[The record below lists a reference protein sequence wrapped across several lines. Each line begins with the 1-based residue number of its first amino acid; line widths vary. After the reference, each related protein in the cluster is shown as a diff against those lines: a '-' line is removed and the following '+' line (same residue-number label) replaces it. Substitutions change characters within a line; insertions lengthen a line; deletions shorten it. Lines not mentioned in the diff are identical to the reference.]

1 VFNAVSKYT
10 QPQRLSFGHGIL
22 SRVSIGQHTR
32 ELKHFSTA
40 SHPAALVAC
49 YVAPRQL
56 PRPDFHRLADDSFQD
71 TPATG

>member
-32 ELKHFSTA
+32 ELKYFSQ
-40 SHPAALVAC
+40 PAAVFFLLVLYC
-49 YVAPRQL
+49 EPDQL
-56 PRPDFHRLADDSFQD
+56 LLLSIYARTS
-71 TPATG
+71 